1 MVEMEMEE
9 QTLYTRIEKVEKFL
23 RQDLSQDARRIW
35 INKLRDLKELRWQ
48 KANERIEALARF
60 GGAFLEQE

>member
-48 KANERIEALARF
+48 KANERIEALARY

>member
-1 MVEMEMEE
+1 MVEMEREE

-48 KANERIEALARF
+48 KANERIQSLARF
-60 GGAFLEQE
+60 GGAYME

>member
-9 QTLYTRIEKVEKFL
+9 QTLYTRIEKVL

-35 INKLRDLKELRWQ
+35 TNKLRDLKELRWQ
-48 KANERIEALARF
+48 KANERIETLARF
-60 GGAFLEQE
+60 GGAYME

>member
-1 MVEMEMEE
+1 MTNEE

-48 KANERIEALARF
+48 KANERIQSLARF
-60 GGAFLEQE
+60 GGAYLE

>member
-1 MVEMEMEE
+1 MVKMEMEE

-48 KANERIEALARF
+48 KANERIQSLARF
-60 GGAFLEQE
+60 GGAYME

>member
-1 MVEMEMEE
+1 MEE

-48 KANERIEALARF
+48 KANERIQSLARF
-60 GGAFLEQE
+60 GGAYME

>member
-9 QTLYTRIEKVEKFL
+9 QTLYTRIEKVENFL
-23 RQDLSQDARRIW
+23 LQDLSQDARRIW

-48 KANERIEALARF
+48 KANERIEALARY